1 MLKVTTQATVYNQ
14 TVKKQDFKSV
24 TVDSPVQE
32 KTIET
37 ETSVSRVYRD
47 IQRQL
52 DRQSDTFNGAFKEM
66 LEKTQ
71 RIMAATSG

>member
-52 DRQSDTFNGAFKEM
+52 DHQSDTFNGAFEEM

>member
-37 ETSVSRVYRD
+37 ETSVSRVDRD

-52 DRQSDTFNGAFKEM
+52 DHQSDTFNGAFKEM

>member
-1 MLKVTTQATVYNQ
+1 VLKVTTQATVYNQ

>member
-1 MLKVTTQATVYNQ
+1 VLKVTTQAAVYNQ
-14 TVKKQDFKSV
+14 TVKKQGFKSV

-32 KTIET
+32 RTIET
-37 ETSVSRVYRD
+37 ETLVSWVYRD

-52 DRQSDTFNGAFKEM
+52 DHQSDTFNGAFKEM

>member
-1 MLKVTTQATVYNQ
+1 MLKVTTQAAVYNQ

-52 DRQSDTFNGAFKEM
+52 DHQSDTFNGAFEEM

-71 RIMAATSG
+71 RIMAAISG

>member
-37 ETSVSRVYRD
+37 ETLVSRVDRD

-52 DRQSDTFNGAFKEM
+52 DHQSDTFNGAFKEM

>member
-52 DRQSDTFNGAFKEM
+52 DHQSDTFNGAFEEM

-71 RIMAATSG
+71 RIMAAISG